1 MPHDATD
8 LYIDD
13 KFGWRACVRMRQGRG
28 GQFDGVEYRLRWEIA
43 ALYLGIYI
51 YRSVE

>member
-28 GQFDGVEYRLRWEIA
+28 GQFDGVEYRYA
-43 ALYLGIYI
+43 GK
-51 YRSVE
+51 